1 MSACPGGEKSGLLP
15 ILKDQALCPSWD
27 SYHEGGDFRL
37 SLVCCLDAFKRS
49 RLEDAGC
56 GSSLEPSPHGIS
68 LAGAAR
74 APNLEEINSHKGA
87 TGMCVPPT

>member
-49 RLEDAGC
+49 RLEDADC

>member
-1 MSACPGGEKSGLLP
+1 MSAFPGGEKSGLLP

-27 SYHEGGDFRL
+27 SYREGGDFRL

-49 RLEDAGC
+49 RLEDADC
-56 GSSLEPSPHGIS
+56 GSSSPHGIS
-68 LAGAAR
+68 PAGAAT

-87 TGMCVPPT
+87 TGTCVPPT